1 MADHSPTK
9 AEAAEQP
16 DHAPDPLQSGSEVP
30 AQDELGQRGSPQAP
44 EFLHPRLR
52 VLQPVADDVKVLL
65 KKDGWSA
72 ASADR
77 VTFWIAPLS
86 AVIIAL
92 LTYLVL
98 PVGPAFQ
105 TSDLNIGLLFILG
118 ISSLTIY
125 RIVPGNWSSEHRDSL
140 IGALR
145 SAAQFLSYETA
156 AALGLA
162 SVLLLSGSLSTKEIV
177 QAQLDQGQWFI
188 FYVPVG
194 FLIFFIC
201 SLATTNRAR
210 VSPPETNS
218 EIVAAHVMENR
229 NFHGALDSL
238 AEYANIIVAAGIATT
253 VFLGG
258 WLRPLASYRDRFPGT
273 SVELLDV
280 LPGLAVAAISAYCL
294 RSGRRPQAKIRKAVM
309 NWTGGICGV
318 LAAALLG
325 TLFAP
330 ENAMAGV
337 HGAFW
342 FVVKVG
348 AYMYFCL
355 WIRFAFPGLQ
365 FDRWTRRSW
374 RILIPAAFINLITA
388 AMAILASQD
397 GGLPM
402 RFTTIVATVA
412 TLGAAAWLAKDSP
425 ADPVAQ
431 TADGG

>member
-1 MADHSPTK
+1 L
-9 AEAAEQP
+9 ERRE
-16 DHAPDPLQSGSEVP
+16 
-30 AQDELGQRGSPQAP
+30 
-44 EFLHPRLR
+44 
-52 VLQPVADDVKVLL
+52 
-65 KKDGWSA
+65 
-72 ASADR
+72 
-77 VTFWIAPLS
+77 
-86 AVIIAL
+86 
-92 LTYLVL
+92 
-98 PVGPAFQ
+98 
-105 TSDLNIGLLFILG
+105 
-118 ISSLTIY
+118 
-125 RIVPGNWSSEHRDSL
+125 SL

-145 SAAQFLSYETA
+145 RTAKLLSYETA

-162 SVLLLSGSLSTKEIV
+162 SALLLSGSLSAREIV

-194 FLIFFIC
+194 FLIFFT
-201 SLATTNRAR
+201 SSFATTNRAR

-218 EIVAAHVMENR
+218 DIVTAYGMENR
-229 NFHGALDSL
+229 NFHWALDSL
-238 AEYANIIVAAGIATT
+238 AEYTNILVAAGIAAT

-294 RSGRRPQAKIRKAVM
+294 RSARRPQATIRKAVM

-330 ENAMAGV
+330 ENVMAGV

-348 AYMYFCL
+348 AYIYFCF
-355 WIRFAFPGLQ
+355 WIRFTFPGLR
-365 FDRWTRRSW
+365 FDRWMRLGW
-374 RILIPAAFINLITA
+374 RILIPAAFINLLTA

-397 GGLPM
+397 AGLPM
-402 RFTTIVATVA
+402 RFTTIVATAA
-412 TLGAAAWLAKDSP
+412 TLGGAAWFAKDSP
-425 ADPVAQ
+425 VDPVAQ
-431 TADGG
+431 TADGE